1 MPMISSGNNFW
12 CFRGYS
18 KTPEVWN
25 KLRGFFQ
32 MDRYC
37 FRYNKRTIKN
47 IDRNSTLK
55 WFLAKQ
61 GFSQFYLRK
70 TKAVII
76 LKRTLYTPIYWLFSK
91 MIFLTAWNVSK
102 YVVISGLYFPVFSPN
117 RGKYGPEITTY
128 LNNFHAAR
136 TLSLNFVLRIWWPNL
151 MII

>member
-1 MPMISSGNNFW
+1 MPMIPSGNNFW

-32 MDRYC
+32 IDRYC

-76 LKRTLYTPIYWLFSK
+76 LKRVLYTPIYWLFNK
-91 MIFLTAWNVSK
+91 MIF
-102 YVVISGLYFPVFSPN
+102 
-117 RGKYGPEITTY
+117 
-128 LNNFHAAR
+128 
-136 TLSLNFVLRIWWPNL
+136 
-151 MII
+151 